1 MEDEQQAAYQSD
13 EQIESYEQ
21 DTQTEA
27 VDTAT
32 TQETPAPEGFNV
44 KYNKEDRF
52 VSKDEAPTWIQKGLN
67 YDKISERAQQLEAQT
82 KYLEKQAR
90 ISGYASVEEYTKALD
105 AYEQQQRIE
114 QEAQRMGVD
123 PDTYAQYFA
132 PVNEKASALEQ
143 KLQALES
150 QLTAQQQQE
159 QQQQSWGELYNAY
172 PNLTETSTAFNEGK
186 QPEWFTPQMQDLV
199 SKGYAPVHAY
209 ELAHK
214 DTLFRQKE
222 QEVLARVTGRDGKQ
236 VLPSVDSPNNMQFD
250 PTNMSFEEIQKISER
265 VRRGERITF

>member
-1 MEDEQQAAYQSD
+1 MEDEQQAAYQS
-13 EQIESYEQ
+13 EQIESTEQ
-21 DTQTEA
+21 ETQTEA
-27 VDTAT
+27 VETVT
-32 TQETPAPEGFNV
+32 TQEPAPEGFTV

-52 VSKDEAPTWIQKGLN
+52 VAKDEAPTWIQKGLN
-67 YDKISERAQQLEAQT
+67 YDKVNERAQQLEAQT
-82 KYLEKQAR
+82 KYLEKQAK

-114 QEAQRMGVD
+114 QEASRMGVD

-132 PVNEKASALEQ
+132 PVNQQLTELQQKVQTYEQ
-143 KLQALES
+143 QM
-150 QLTAQQQQE
+150 TAQQQQE
-159 QQQQSWGELYNAY
+159 QQQQQWGELYNAY
-172 PNLTETSTAFNEGK
+172 PNLSETSTAFNEGK
-186 QPEWFTPQMQDLV
+186 QPEWFTPQMQELV
-199 SKGYAPVHAY
+199 GMGYKPVHAY

-236 VLPSVDSPNNMQFD
+236 VLPSNDSPNNLQFD
-250 PTNMSFEEIQKISER
+250 PANMSFDDIQKISER